1 MGITEFVFILADNQ
15 ALTRAGWQRILAQYY
30 VGVGQQVVS
39 SKQALVE
46 ALEQTHGRS
55 IVLLDYAL
63 FDLQSL
69 DELLVLEKRFRDS
82 YWLLVAN
89 ELNEPMIRRLSA
101 ELHVGF
107 LLKECGAEEIRTAL
121 QCAVQDEPFYCHM
134 VANVLAAT
142 PEPETTPLLLTP
154 TETEILKLIAHGK
167 SVKEIAALRNSSV
180 HTVTTHKKNL
190 FRKLEVSNVYEAT
203 KYAHFNISS
212 WGKSLMFFY
221 ILCGWCRNLG
231 LLSYLCN
238 VKCV

>member
-154 TETEILKLIAHGK
+154 TETEIL
-167 SVKEIAALRNSSV
+167 NSSLMGRASRRLRPYATPV
-180 HTVTTHKKNL
+180 SIPLPRT
-190 FRKLEVSNVYEAT
+190 RKICSAN
-203 KYAHFNISS
+203 
-212 WGKSLMFFY
+212 W
-221 ILCGWCRNLG
+221 R
-231 LLSYLCN
+231 
-238 VKCV
+238 

>member
-46 ALEQTHGRS
+46 ALEQTHGRF

-203 KYAHFNISS
+203 KYALRA
-212 WGKSLMFFY
+212 GLVEMMEYY
-221 ILCGWCRNLG
+221 I
-231 LLSYLCN
+231 
-238 VKCV
+238 

>member
-30 VGVGQQVVS
+30 VGVGKQVVS

-69 DELLVLEKRFRDS
+69 DELLVLEKRFLDS

-89 ELNEPMIRRLSA
+89 EFSEPMIRRLSA

-107 LLKECGAEEIRTAL
+107 L
-121 QCAVQDEPFYCHM
+121 
-134 VANVLAAT
+134 
-142 PEPETTPLLLTP
+142 
-154 TETEILKLIAHGK
+154 
-167 SVKEIAALRNSSV
+167 
-180 HTVTTHKKNL
+180 
-190 FRKLEVSNVYEAT
+190 
-203 KYAHFNISS
+203 
-212 WGKSLMFFY
+212 
-221 ILCGWCRNLG
+221 
-231 LLSYLCN
+231 
-238 VKCV
+238 

>member
-121 QCAVQDEPFYCHM
+121 QCAVHDETYHCPT
-134 VANVLAAT
+134 VANLLAVAPEREMT
-142 PEPETTPLLLTP
+142 PSLLTP
-154 TETEILKLIAHGK
+154 TEIEILKLIAHGK
-167 SVKEIAALRNSSV
+167 TVKEIATLRHSSI
-180 HTVTTHKKNL
+180 HTITTHKKNL
-190 FRKLEVSNVYEAT
+190 FRKLEVANVYEAT
-203 KYAHFNISS
+203 KYALRAGLVEMIEY
-212 WGKSLMFFY
+212 Y
-221 ILCGWCRNLG
+221 I
-231 LLSYLCN
+231 
-238 VKCV
+238 

>member
-134 VANVLAAT
+134 
-142 PEPETTPLLLTP
+142 E
-154 TETEILKLIAHGK
+154 
-167 SVKEIAALRNSSV
+167 
-180 HTVTTHKKNL
+180 KK
-190 FRKLEVSNVYEAT
+190 
-203 KYAHFNISS
+203 
-212 WGKSLMFFY
+212 
-221 ILCGWCRNLG
+221 
-231 LLSYLCN
+231 
-238 VKCV
+238 